1 MSLSITKTKKG
12 YDIILTRGDTM
23 TLTVT
28 LLKEVPPVPPATKP
42 TIEPY
47 VPETDDVIR
56 FAVSKGYK
64 GQSDYDLKFKKTIP
78 HDTLTFTCSSTETAL
93 YYDTYNYD
101 VEITHDDG
109 TVDTFIEGKLTI
121 TGESD

>member
-28 LLKEVPPVPPATKP
+28 LLKEVPPVPPATEP

-56 FAVSKGYK
+56 FAVSKGYNNW
-64 GQSDYDLKFKKTIP
+64 Q
-78 HDTLTFTCSSTETAL
+78 
-93 YYDTYNYD
+93 
-101 VEITHDDG
+101 
-109 TVDTFIEGKLTI
+109 LTI
-121 TGESD
+121 DN

>member
-1 MSLSITKTKKG
+1 MLKIDNNNNIT
-12 YDIILTRGDTM
+12 LTRGDTL

-28 LLKEVPPVPPATKP
+28 LLHEVAPVPPATEP

-47 VPETDDVIR
+47 VPVEGDVIR

-64 GQSDYDLKFKKTIP
+64 TEPGYELKLSKTIP
-78 HDTLTFTCSSTETAL
+78 NDTLTFTCTGTETSL
-93 YYDTYNYD
+93 EYRDYNYD

-109 TVDTFIEGKLTI
+109 SIDTFISAKLTI
-121 TGESD
+121 TGEVK

>member
-1 MSLSITKTKKG
+1 MLKLNGNNIT
-12 YDIILTRGDTM
+12 LTRGDTL

-28 LLKEVPPVPPATKP
+28 LLHEVDPVPPATEP

-47 VPETDDVIR
+47 VPETGDVIR

-64 GQSDYDLKFKKTIP
+64 GQTGYQLILSKDIP
-78 HDTLTFTCSSTETAL
+78 HDTLAFTCTSDETSID
-93 YYDTYNYD
+93 YGTYNYD

-109 TVDTFIEGKLTI
+109 CVDTFISAKLTI
-121 TGESD
+121 TGEVK